1 MPYEIIFDLIEH
13 SFFQRLR
20 RINQLGLAQ
29 LVYPGANHTRFNHAL
44 GALHLMI
51 KAINVLEQK
60 GTLISKDEK
69 IASCIAILLH
79 DIGHSPYSHVLEKTI
94 IPGVHHEKV
103 SLELMKL
110 LNKQYNGQLS
120 MAIEIFTNKYK
131 KKFLH
136 QLVSSQLDMD
146 RLDYLTRD
154 SFYTGVSEGIV
165 GIDRIINM
173 LAVCN
178 NELVVEEK
186 GIYSI
191 EKFIVARRIMYWQV
205 YLHKTTIAADQIL
218 LNILKRAKYL
228 VVNNKKIEISK
239 DLEFFLLLNTKT
251 KIDEN
256 ILLRF
261 VKTDD
266 IDLMYN
272 IKQWQNSDD
281 SILSFL
287 CMSLINRN
295 LPKIIIQNEMFKK
308 DIYTEKIKQIKLKFN
323 IKNNN
328 ETDYFLTSGTLKNE
342 AYKYKGT
349 IKILSKNGEIKEL
362 TTASDNYN
370 LTALSE
376 KVTKYFL
383 CYF

>member
-228 VVNNKKIEISK
+228 VANNKKIEISK

-295 LPKIIIQNEMFKK
+295 LPKIIIQNEVFKK

-328 ETDYFLTSGTLKNE
+328 ETDYFLTIGTLKNE